1 MTWVARTKAKGNR
14 IIALI
19 EAYKTQHGEAP
30 KDLTTVGIPL
40 NNNEGREYEGEI
52 FYYNNMND
60 GTYMLYF
67 TRNSDDNHAYY
78 SLLKTWMHGF
88 YTNLAYE
95 KKGVLRQN
103 IHDTTIPR

>member
-1 MTWVARTKAKGNR
+1 M
-14 IIALI
+14 I

-30 KDLTTVGIPL
+30 KDLTAVGIPL
-40 NNNEGREYEGEI
+40 NNNESRKYEGET

-67 TRNSDDNHAYY
+67 TRNSDDNHVYY

-88 YTNLAYE
+88 YTDLAYG

-103 IHDTTIPR
+103 IHGTTIPR